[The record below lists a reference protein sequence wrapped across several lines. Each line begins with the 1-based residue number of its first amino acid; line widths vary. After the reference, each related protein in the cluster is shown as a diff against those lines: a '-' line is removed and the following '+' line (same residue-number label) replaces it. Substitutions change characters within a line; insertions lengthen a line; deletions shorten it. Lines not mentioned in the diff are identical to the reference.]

1 MRLGGN
7 DKFNDYLGQHGLNK
21 ATDIPIKYNSSAA
34 TYYREKL
41 RHELDGSPMPS
52 IGSLTTSA
60 ATVAGS
66 EPLQGE
72 TEEQYIARQRL
83 LQEQV
88 KIILLQLNEGKSTK
102 INM

>member
-7 DKFNDYLGQHGLNK
+7 DKFNMFLAEHGVKK

-41 RHELDGSPMPS
+41 RSEIDGSPMPS
-52 IGSLTTSA
+52 MQSL
-60 ATVAGS
+60 ATNTVTPTGS

-88 KIILLQLNEGKSTK
+88 RFIP
-102 INM
+102 